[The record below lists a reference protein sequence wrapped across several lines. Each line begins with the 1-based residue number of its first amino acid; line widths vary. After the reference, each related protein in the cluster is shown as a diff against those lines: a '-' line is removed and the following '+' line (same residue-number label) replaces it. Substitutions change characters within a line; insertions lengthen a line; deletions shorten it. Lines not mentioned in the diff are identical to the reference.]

1 MMKIEEVIPQMA
13 TIDEGRD
20 LSYYSI
26 LADKQTD
33 RERRSEEEWVEQ
45 SWADL
50 MNKKRKASHIRK
62 LWIIKVAQYRQAAK
76 DGRLEKFIDDGSR
89 RIQ

>member
-1 MMKIEEVIPQMA
+1 MKIREVIPQMA

-50 MNKKRKASHIRK
+50 MNKKQQAMLLKK
-62 LWIIKVAQYRQAAK
+62 L
-76 DGRLEKFIDDGSR
+76 
-89 RIQ
+89 